1 MQNILK
7 YAMALALGALG
18 LSAQVAPIVVSFPHQ
33 GPVAAPSGGYK
44 GIAAASATIG
54 LGGPNYVTP
63 CSNCVPGVT
72 GSVTFGDPRYL
83 LDFGQGGPRS
93 TSRF

>member
-33 GPVAAPSGGYK
+33 GPVAAPSGGSRESQRQ
-44 GIAAASATIG
+44 ARPSAWA
-54 LGGPNYVTP
+54 GPT
-63 CSNCVPGVT
+63 T
-72 GSVTFGDPRYL
+72 
-83 LDFGQGGPRS
+83 
-93 TSRF
+93 